1 MLLNDLIIVLIFTYG
16 EKVKYTK
23 FSYNIALMFIEQIFG
38 TPRPS
43 YKDLK
48 DFLDSNMEDAR
59 VEFKRSVSED
69 IDKNLLGEVVAF
81 ANSQGGILII
91 GVTDSERQIVGCQE
105 TSDSIENHII
115 DKIEPSMA
123 GLFVIETVETPQN
136 NHVLIVEIENSP
148 EIHAVKLKRNN
159 KKEPFEG
166 YAYYYRNAMS
176 SRLMAP
182 SVLNRISAIKQD
194 LKYNYN
200 FRISIFLGV
209 NEILSEVLAKI
220 NFGGKN
226 NIDIEKL
233 TSLTRDYLMHFKDRE
248 MSLNSE
254 MVKIIRTI
262 RLEFLYQDIWEEIG
276 IFYVTMLEIE
286 RDIPYTVLTLEEE
299 MNLRE
304 LKHILNVGLGIN
316 RNDANIDFVDRLIH
330 INLNNKVFYNY
341 NIQLLSARGLFAH
354 MLDYLSPQGY
364 EHDEARAKLISF
376 DQFLKGRKNFYFQ
389 PFEKEEEWLTIDDL
403 KKLMGEFLEIEPE
416 HENYGVFKKAELR
429 KNDYLY
435 HSTET
440 LASMI
445 LKLVELRDYLYENL
459 SLPLSRNALER
470 DYVVYLST
478 SKTSFVYPAYKG
490 RFSIWPPMGL

>member
-1 MLLNDLIIVLIFTYG
+1 
-16 EKVKYTK
+16 
-23 FSYNIALMFIEQIFG
+23 MFIEQIFR

-43 YKDLK
+43 YKVLK
-48 DFLDSNMEDAR
+48 DFLDGNKEDAR
-59 VEFKRSVSED
+59 VEFKESVSQD
-69 IDKNLLGEVVAF
+69 IGKNLLREVVAF
-81 ANSQGGILII
+81 ANSEGGILII
-91 GVTDSERQIVGCQE
+91 GVTDSERKIVGCHE
-105 TSDSIENHII
+105 NSEDIENHIL
-115 DKIEPSMA
+115 DQIEPSMA
-123 GLFVIETVETPQN
+123 GLFVIQTVEAPEN
-136 NHVLIVEIENSP
+136 KHVLIVEVENSP
-148 EIHAVKLKRNN
+148 EIHAVRLDKNN
-159 KKEPFEG
+159 KKEPSG
-166 YAYYYRNAMS
+166 KYAYYYRHAMS
-176 SRLMAP
+176 ARLMTP
-182 SVLNRISAIKQD
+182 SVLNRISSIKKD

-200 FRISIFLGV
+200 FRISVFLEV
-209 NEILSEVLAKI
+209 NRVLSGVLAKI

-233 TSLTRDYLMHFKDRE
+233 TSLARDYLMHFKDRE

-403 KKLMGEFLEIEPE
+403 EKLMKEFLEIEPE
-416 HENYGVFKKAELR
+416 HKDQGVFQKAELR
-429 KNDYLY
+429 RNEYLY
-435 HSTET
+435 YSTET
-440 LASMI
+440 LTSI
-445 LKLVELRDYLYENL
+445 VLKLVELRDYLYENL

-470 DYVVYLST
+470 DYVAYLST

-490 RFSIWPPMGL
+490 RFRIWPLMGL